1 MPDDATSSRPEEEAE
16 EEANE
21 QKQRQVLHDDGRDR
35 QWSGRPV
42 VTQRWLRTLS
52 GWFFGRCIV
61 SNDVE
66 CTIYIYIIDIYSCIY
81 IYTYG

>member
-1 MPDDATSSRPEEEAE
+1 MFTNLAIEKKWLPFLTLPVRRMPDATSSRPEEEAE

-42 VTQRWLRTLS
+42 VTQRWLRPLS
-52 GWFFGRCIV
+52 G
-61 SNDVE
+61 
-66 CTIYIYIIDIYSCIY
+66 
-81 IYTYG
+81 